1 VEEDRRYVELVQVL
15 LGRLKLEDFQ
25 DVCRLLSGLL
35 RRFVC
40 HPGPLF
46 DSTNSQHQYTIPRET
61 VGAST
66 YLKIVQS
73 KM

>member
-15 LGRLKLEDFQ
+15 LGRLKLGDFQ
-25 DVCRLLSGLL
+25 DVCHLLSGLL

-40 HPGPLF
+40 HPGLLF
-46 DSTNSQHQYTIPRET
+46 DSTNSQHQYTIPPET
-61 VGAST
+61 VGGST